1 MLMVFTFYL
10 FLPHHRTDGRRQCRT
25 QWKGKREGWKQQR
38 KKNED
43 DKQGTERWRKKVTL
57 VLHGELRR
65 INGAR
70 DRLYVYASEIM
81 LHVVGRVHKTARMW
95 PPVHRESK
103 KERKNARM
111 LRSRCEWFPQANP
124 VRGPCRAFRLIHVVA
139 FGSEVRSVELA
150 SLFLWAFVC
159 MCWVLC
165 VCVLEE
171 FAAPHIF

>member
-1 MLMVFTFYL
+1 M
-10 FLPHHRTDGRRQCRT
+10 
-25 QWKGKREGWKQQR
+25 
-38 KKNED
+38 
-43 DKQGTERWRKKVTL
+43 TL

-103 KERKNARM
+103 KGRKNARM
-111 LRSRCEWFPQANP
+111 LRSRFEWFPQANP

-139 FGSEVRSVELA
+139 FGSEARSVELA

-159 MCWVLC
+159 MSWVLC
-165 VCVLEE
+165 VCWRNLLHRTYFRTNSFVTLWTNGEYE
-171 FAAPHIF
+171 PKRK